1 MPSQEWNAPKLLET
15 SGFYWRTATLHAAV
29 RLDIFSVIGD
39 QWLSASEIADSL
51 EADLRSVAMFLNAL
65 VAMELLRKKEERF
78 GNTAATAK
86 FLCKDAPGYLGY
98 MINHHYH
105 LVESWHHLDQAVR
118 TGEPMRERAG
128 FSDEEKRESF
138 LMGMFNIAMG
148 NAPKLTAQI
157 KLTGKKRLLDLGGG
171 PGTWAIHFCQNNPGL
186 TACVFDRP
194 TSRPF
199 AEKVIRQF
207 DMQARIEFQG
217 GDFLQDEIQGKY
229 DVAWLSQILHG
240 EGPQNC
246 RKIIQKAVDVLEPN
260 GVILIHD
267 FILNNTLD
275 GPMFPAL
282 FALNMLLG
290 TEDGQAYSEEQITAM
305 LREAGVQ
312 QIERA
317 DYKGPNDAGVIM
329 GTV

>member
-1 MPSQEWNAPKLLET
+1 MPSQEWSAPKLLET

-29 RLDIFSVIGD
+29 RLDIFSQIGD
-39 QWLSASEIADSL
+39 QWLSASEIADIL
-51 EADLRSVAMFLNAL
+51 KADPRSVTMFLNAL
-65 VAMELLRKKEERF
+65 VAMELLCKKEERF
-78 GNTAATAK
+78 GNTQASTEW
-86 FLCKDAPGYLGY
+86 LCKESPGYLGY
-98 MINHHYH
+98 MISHHYH
-105 LVESWHHLDQAVR
+105 LVESWHHLAQAVR
-118 TGEPMRERAG
+118 TGKPMRERAG
-128 FSDEEKRESF
+128 FSDEDRRESF
-138 LMGMFNIAMG
+138 LMGMFNLAMSI
-148 NAPKLTAQI
+148 APKLTTELN
-157 KLTGKKRLLDLGGG
+157 LTGKKRLLDLGGG
-171 PGTWAIHFCQNNPGL
+171 PGTWAIHFCRNNPGL

-229 DVAWLSQILHG
+229 DVAWLSHILHG
-240 EGPQNC
+240 EGPQSC
-246 RKIIQKAVDVLEPN
+246 RKIIQKAVDVLEPG

-275 GPMFPAL
+275 GPLFPAL

-290 TEDGQAYSEEQITAM
+290 TEDGRAYSQEQITAM
-305 LREAGVQ
+305 LQAASVK

-317 DYKGPNDAGVIM
+317 SYQGPNDAGVMM